1 MIQPRGNNVI
11 IPRHGC
17 KHNEEEADNIIVQ
30 QLINILK
37 EFLHG
42 VSIIADDTD
51 VCYFLAK
58 YHFKEQAR

>member
-1 MIQPRGNNVI
+1 MEIVHVN

-17 KHNEEEADNIIVQ
+17 KHNEEEADNSIVQ
-30 QLINILK
+30 QLINTLK
-37 EFLHG
+37 ESLHG

-51 VCYFLAK
+51 VCDFLSL

>member
-1 MIQPRGNNVI
+1 METVYVN

-30 QLINILK
+30 QLINTLK
-37 EFLHG
+37 ESMHG
-42 VSIIADDTD
+42 VTIIADDTD
-51 VCYFLAK
+51 VSVFLTL